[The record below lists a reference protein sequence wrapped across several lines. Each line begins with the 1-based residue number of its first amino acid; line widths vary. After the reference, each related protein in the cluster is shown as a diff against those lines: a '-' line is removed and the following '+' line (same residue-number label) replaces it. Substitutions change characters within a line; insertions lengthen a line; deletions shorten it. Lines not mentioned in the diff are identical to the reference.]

1 MQRTFI
7 ILPEFDKNWKSMG
20 LSDEDL
26 RRLENLILQ
35 DPEAGA
41 LMQGTGGLR
50 KLRFAF
56 ENRGK
61 SGSARVCY
69 VDFVL
74 RETVFLITAYPK
86 NEKENLSKAE
96 RNNIRKVI
104 ECLEHTVRSCLDERI
119 RKHSSGIE

>member
-35 DPEAGA
+35 NPEAGA
-41 LMQGTGGLR
+41 LMQGTGGPR
-50 KLRFAF
+50 KLRFALD
-56 ENRGK
+56 NRGK

-69 VDFVL
+69 VDFIIQ
-74 RETVFLITAYPK
+74 ETVFLITAYPK

-96 RNNIRKVI
+96 RNTIHKLI
-104 ECLEHTVRSCLDERI
+104 EALEHTLRS
-119 RKHSSGIE
+119 

>member
-26 RRLENLILQ
+26 SRLENLILQ
-35 DPEAGA
+35 NPEAGA

-50 KLRFAF
+50 KLRFALD
-56 ENRGK
+56 NRGK

-69 VDFVL
+69 VDFIIQ
-74 RETVFLITAYPK
+74 ETVFLITAYPK

-96 RNNIRKVI
+96 RNTIHKLI
-104 ECLEHTVRSCLDERI
+104 EALEHTLRS
-119 RKHSSGIE
+119 

>member
-7 ILPEFDKNWKSMG
+7 ILPEFDKNLKSMG

-35 DPEAGA
+35 NPEAGA

-50 KLRFAF
+50 KLRFALD
-56 ENRGK
+56 NRGK

-69 VDFVL
+69 VDFIIQ
-74 RETVFLITAYPK
+74 ETVFLITAYPK

-96 RNNIRKVI
+96 RNTIHKLI
-104 ECLEHTVRSCLDERI
+104 EALEHTLRS
-119 RKHSSGIE
+119 

>member
-7 ILPEFDKNWKSMG
+7 ILPEFDKHWKSMG

-35 DPEAGA
+35 NPEAGA

-50 KLRFAF
+50 KLRFALD
-56 ENRGK
+56 NRGK

-69 VDFVL
+69 VDFIIQ
-74 RETVFLITAYPK
+74 ETVFLITAYPK

-96 RNNIRKVI
+96 RNTIHKLI
-104 ECLEHTVRSCLDERI
+104 EALEHTLRS
-119 RKHSSGIE
+119 

>member
-104 ECLEHTVRSCLDERI
+104 ECLEHTVRSRLDERI

>member
-86 NEKENLSKAE
+86 SEKENLSKAE

-104 ECLEHTVRSCLDERI
+104 ECLEHTVRS
-119 RKHSSGIE
+119 

>member
-20 LSDEDL
+20 LSDEDI

-35 DPEAGA
+35 NPEAGA

-50 KLRFAF
+50 KLRFALD
-56 ENRGK
+56 NRGK

-69 VDFVL
+69 VDFIIQ
-74 RETVFLITAYPK
+74 ETVFLITAYPK

-96 RNNIRKVI
+96 RNTIHKLI
-104 ECLEHTVRSCLDERI
+104 EALEHTLRS
-119 RKHSSGIE
+119 

>member
-35 DPEAGA
+35 NPEVGA

-50 KLRFAF
+50 KLRFALD
-56 ENRGK
+56 NRGK

-69 VDFVL
+69 VDFIIQ
-74 RETVFLITAYPK
+74 ETVFLITAYPK

-96 RNNIRKVI
+96 RNTIHKLI
-104 ECLEHTVRSCLDERI
+104 EALEHTLRS
-119 RKHSSGIE
+119 

>member
-41 LMQGTGGLR
+41 LMQGTRWAAQTSLCFRKSWKKRKCAGL
-50 KLRFAF
+50 LR
-56 ENRGK
+56 
-61 SGSARVCY
+61 
-69 VDFVL
+69 
-74 RETVFLITAYPK
+74 
-86 NEKENLSKAE
+86 
-96 RNNIRKVI
+96 
-104 ECLEHTVRSCLDERI
+104 
-119 RKHSSGIE
+119 